1 MKDKVQ
7 IIGLMSGTSKD
18 GLDIALVSFD
28 VSKNEYSF
36 DLISYSTVSYPRE
49 LLDQLNQ
56 IEVLSAR
63 KIFEL
68 DKKIGLFYAQE
79 VNSFIEVNHIDKA
92 NITAIASHG
101 QTIFH
106 QPTLGF
112 STQIGCGTSLAFHTG
127 IKVINDFRNKDILA
141 GGQGAPLVPIGD
153 QLLFSNYEYCLNN
166 LNFDH

>member
-1 MKDKVQ
+1 MTDKVQ

-28 VSKNEYSF
+28 VSTKEYSF

-56 IEVLSAR
+56 IETLSAR

-106 QPTLGF
+106 NPEQKISKQLGDGRLM
-112 STQIGCGTSLAFHTG
+112 SQLVKK
-127 IKVINDFRNKDILA
+127 KVIYVSLR
-141 GGQGAPLVPIGD
+141 V
-153 QLLFSNYEYCLNN
+153 
-166 LNFDH
+166 